1 MSRLLEGVR
10 VVEVSMW
17 GFVPTTGVVLADW
30 GADVIKIEHPEHPD
44 PARGVMTSS
53 WVAGRNGVRFLF
65 EIFNRGKRCA
75 AINLGHPDGREV
87 LYRLLETADVL
98 VTSLRPDARERL
110 GVSADVITARFPRI
124 VYASGSGLG
133 PQGPD
138 ANQGGYDLSAY
149 WSRSGTAYCVT
160 PQDAERPADMPSPGF
175 GDVPS
180 GTILAG
186 GIAAAL
192 YRKERTGAGSVIDL
206 SLLNA
211 GMWAMSGEL
220 TGTEAIGADR
230 FYQGDGR
237 VAGNPLVALYRTRD
251 DRFIQLVMTDGDR
264 HFADL
269 CRHLGRPE
277 LAGQEHFADQAAR
290 REHSAALIAILEEII
305 GSADLEDWMKA
316 LEGTSGVWAV
326 VRGPREVPLDP
337 QVVANEYV
345 RVRHDR
351 EGRDYLSVVSP
362 VRAIGDP
369 DVDARPAPDHGEHT
383 DEVLLGI
390 GLSWEDLIGLKVAG
404 AIF

>member
-1 MSRLLEGVR
+1 M
-10 VVEVSMW
+10 
-17 GFVPTTGVVLADW
+17 
-30 GADVIKIEHPEHPD
+30 
-44 PARGVMTSS
+44 
-53 WVAGRNGVRFLF
+53 
-65 EIFNRGKRCA
+65 
-75 AINLGHPDGREV
+75 
-87 LYRLLETADVL
+87 

-110 GVSADVITARFPRI
+110 GISADLITARFPRI

-220 TGTEAIGADR
+220 TATEAIGADR

-404 AIF
+404 AIL